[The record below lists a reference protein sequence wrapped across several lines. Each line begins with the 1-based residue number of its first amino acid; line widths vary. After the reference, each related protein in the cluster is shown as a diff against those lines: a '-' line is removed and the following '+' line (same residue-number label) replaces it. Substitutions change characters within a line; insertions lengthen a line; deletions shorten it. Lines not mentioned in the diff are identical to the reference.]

1 MANFGAKIKLH
12 IIENMGETMV
22 DSRAKGATAETKV
35 RDELRSLTKL
45 QWERVPGS
53 GALDAKHG
61 LKGDLYVPGSNNLYC
76 VEVKHYKDDHLNTSL
91 FTGKNPQLLEWWQQ
105 TLRES
110 AQVNKQPVLIFK
122 HDRSKL
128 FCAFKEMPLNSF
140 PYIFVHIREYEF
152 YISRLEDW
160 IVNEAPKFIA

>member
-1 MANFGAKIKLH
+1 
-12 IIENMGETMV
+12 MV

-35 RDELRSLTKL
+35 RDELRKLTKL
-45 QWERVPGS
+45 KWERVPGS

-61 LKGDLYVPGSNNLYC
+61 LKGDLYVPGVTNLYC

-91 FTGKNPQLLEWWQQ
+91 LTSKNPQLLEFWKQ

-110 AQVNKQPVLIFK
+110 DQVAKRPLLIFK

-128 FCAFKEMPLNSF
+128 FCAFLEMPSGYYSYL
-140 PYIFVHIREYEF
+140 YLDVQGYEF
-152 YISRLEDW
+152 YVALLEDW
-160 IVNEAPKFIA
+160 ITNESPKFTT

>member
-1 MANFGAKIKLH
+1 
-12 IIENMGETMV
+12 MV

-35 RDELRSLTKL
+35 RDELRKYTGLK
-45 QWERVPGS
+45 WERVPGS

-61 LKGDLYVPGSNNLYC
+61 LKGDLYLVGIPNTYC

-105 TLRES
+105 TIRES
-110 AQVNKQPVLIFK
+110 AQIDREPLLIFK

-128 FCAFKEMPLNSF
+128 FVAFKEF
-140 PYIFVHIREYEF
+140 PGADYNYIFVSVNGYEF
-152 YISRLEDW
+152 YISTLEEW
-160 IVNEAPKFIA
+160 ITNERPKFTT